1 MIPTDLDALAESDLL
16 SAEGKE
22 RFAAEV
28 DIPPAPAGED
38 ESIASFVS
46 RRLGREAYEKL
57 VEPLMTGIYGGD
69 GEQLSLRATF
79 PALRTLE
86 LEHGSLLRGLL
97 AQPPTTGTHP
107 PFLSLRGG
115 MGVLVDALVRSFER
129 TKIRSGCAVRSIY
142 PRPEGGYAVGLDGGE
157 MLAADALV
165 LAAPAFAVADL
176 VADVDDDFAAA
187 HREIPYASSAI
198 VTLAFR
204 AEDVAHPLDGYGY
217 VVPRSE
223 GSDVLACTWTSQKWP
238 ERAPDG
244 TVLMRV
250 YAGRFGGPEVT
261 AYSDAELLALA
272 LSEVGLLGIEA
283 EPLLTRVHRWPRSMP
298 QYVLGHTNLLERIDV
313 ALEPHPG
320 LAVAG
325 AAYRGVGIPDCIRS
339 GEDAAQSV
347 ARAVS
352 TVLR

>member
-1 MIPTDLDALAESDLL
+1 
-16 SAEGKE
+16 
-22 RFAAEV
+22 
-28 DIPPAPAGED
+28 
-38 ESIASFVS
+38 
-46 RRLGREAYEKL
+46 
-57 VEPLMTGIYGGD
+57 
-69 GEQLSLRATF
+69 
-79 PALRTLE
+79 
-86 LEHGSLLRGLL
+86 
-97 AQPPTTGTHP
+97 
-107 PFLSLRGG
+107 
-115 MGVLVDALVRSFER
+115 
-129 TKIRSGCAVRSIY
+129 
-142 PRPEGGYAVGLDGGE
+142 

-176 VADVDDDFAAA
+176 VADVDDDLAAA
-187 HREIPYASSAI
+187 HGDIPYASSAI